1 MALQDAK
8 QVRHV
13 AAAVVDHLGARPRLA
28 PTARW
33 DDLWQS
39 EHDRAF
45 MVAGATKADLLADLG
60 RAVDRSIAEGTSLET
75 FRADFRGIVEK
86 HGWHGWTG
94 EGTAKGEAWRTRVIY
109 RTNMATSYAAGR
121 HAQLVAGGFA
131 FWVYKHSGA
140 AHPRLDHLSWDGLVL
155 AADHPF
161 WTAHFPPN
169 GWGCGCK
176 VFGAR
181 SRDGAKRVG
190 GKPGKDLPDN
200 WNRIDPRTGAPVGIG
215 KGWAYAPGASVADT
229 VQAMAAKPVNWDYTL
244 AVAFM
249 KSLPETSRDALSS
262 AYRALPSVAIDL
274 RRFVERVQGTRN
286 GAPIIGPVLR
296 EPQRT
301 LGLATTAQI
310 SRIEAVSGVNA
321 RGGVYDFVVDQD
333 AVRHIMD
340 RHANAAIEASRG
352 QRALVAADFAR
363 LAQLV
368 EMPDQVGLA
377 DRVAGHGPII
387 RFEKRFGSEMLVAF
401 FDIRTR
407 RRRLALVTMWV
418 ERSAGASPTMTP

>member
-1 MALQDAK
+1 MPDL
-8 QVRHV
+8 
-13 AAAVVDHLGARPRLA
+13 AAGFRRPFAEQLAAFRLRLGTLV

-60 RAVDRSIAEGTSLET
+60 LAVDRAISEGTSLET

-94 EGTAKGEAWRTRVIY
+94 EGTTKGEAWRTRVIY

-121 HAQLVAGGFA
+121 HAQLVAGGFE

-200 WNRIDPRTGAPVGIG
+200 WNRVDPRTGAPVGIG
-215 KGWAYAPGASVADT
+215 KGWAYAPGASVAET
-229 VQAMAAKPVNWDYTL
+229 VQALRGKLDA
-244 AVAFM
+244 
-249 KSLPETSRDALSS
+249 LPERPSIDLIQSWLTSEIFGAWLSAPRGAFPLVRISADQAAAIGAGKRVADISAETASKQLREHPELSILEYAQAQRVVNDATRVIQDGPRSLIFVMEDTGANGHVLIVKATQTGKGLFVTSFRRLSSRD
-262 AYRALPSVAIDL
+262 ID
-274 RRFVERVQGTRN
+274 RD
-286 GAPIIGPVLR
+286 R
-296 EPQRT
+296 E
-301 LGLATTAQI
+301 L
-310 SRIEAVSGVNA
+310 
-321 RGGVYDFVVDQD
+321 
-333 AVRHIMD
+333 
-340 RHANAAIEASRG
+340 
-352 QRALVAADFAR
+352 AR
-363 LAQLV
+363 LL
-368 EMPDQVGLA
+368 
-377 DRVAGHGPII
+377 
-387 RFEKRFGSEMLVAF
+387 KRGK
-401 FDIRTR
+401 
-407 RRRLALVTMWV
+407 
-418 ERSAGASPTMTP
+418 

>member
-1 MALQDAK
+1 MPDL
-8 QVRHV
+8 
-13 AAAVVDHLGARPRLA
+13 AAGFRRPFAEQLAAFRLRLGTLA

-60 RAVDRSIAEGTSLET
+60 LAVDRAIAEGTSLET
-75 FRADFRGIVEK
+75 FRQDFRGIVER

-140 AHPRLDHLSWDGLVL
+140 EHPRLDHLSWDGVVL
-155 AADHPF
+155 EADHPF
-161 WTAHFPPN
+161 WAAHFPPN

-200 WNRIDPRTGAPVGIG
+200 WNRIDPKTGAPVGIG
-215 KGWAYAPGASVADT
+215 KGWAYAPGASVSET
-229 VQAMAAKPVNWDYTL
+229 VQALRGKLDA
-244 AVAFM
+244 
-249 KSLPETSRDALSS
+249 LPER
-262 AYRALPSVAIDL
+262 PSIDL
-274 RRFVERVQGTRN
+274 IQSWLTSEIFGAWLRAPRGAFPLVRISADQAAAIGAQKRVADISAETALKQ
-286 GAPIIGPVLR
+286 LR
-296 EPQRT
+296 EHAELSILDYAQAQRVVSEATRVIQDGPHALIFVLEDPAASGHVLVVKATQTGRGLFVTSFRRISGDPGARERT
-301 LGLATTAQI
+301 L
-310 SRIEAVSGVNA
+310 
-321 RGGVYDFVVDQD
+321 
-333 AVRHIMD
+333 
-340 RHANAAIEASRG
+340 
-352 QRALVAADFAR
+352 
-363 LAQLV
+363 
-368 EMPDQVGLA
+368 
-377 DRVAGHGPII
+377 
-387 RFEKRFGSEMLVAF
+387 
-401 FDIRTR
+401 
-407 RRRLALVTMWV
+407 RRLL
-418 ERSAGASPTMTP
+418 SKG